1 MKWLVCLNNSFNLRF
16 FSEANPSADI
26 QQDAQC
32 KADQTPK
39 DDDQAIEMEGD
50 FAAELA
56 DVSENESNDSGSEEE
71 DNLDNQMG
79 DTGDASEMVA
89 KKSWDKNEDDDSKT
103 SDEKYES
110 GSLAKGADEND
121 RELRAKEECPMETD
135 PVETDDNEQGKNNDM
150 DDEPSACEDADENT
164 DDVMNKADAYDDR
177 TGPELTELDKEDEDV
192 NMDDTEQTDDMG
204 ADNPDNEDMGPEEGQ
219 QEDDSAVPS
228 EDMEEDDATHDGD
241 NVVDNEGD
249 HDEDGN
255 VEPNNMEKQQL
266 DKIESLAHP
275 SQGIQPNQLET
286 DSNRESE
293 ANLAN
298 SMDMSSGVAPSVD
311 FSSNE
316 VPSLEISMPNSGEG
330 SRNLSNSKP
339 ELQPDAP
346 PSHIKQT
353 NPFRSIGDALEDWKE
368 RARVSADTQDHQ
380 PETEHHID
388 DESATE
394 FRYVPEGE
402 QSTSQALGDATA
414 DQINDE
420 LQVRQSMLD
429 DETRAQVEQ
438 PDERIPGDDKPEM
451 PHLQTSQSRTN
462 KSESANRL
470 ERRDIQTDAS
480 IEDLVQDEI
489 IDTFGDVVSFKQCLT
504 DDRVVQLDAL
514 TSDREMP
521 IQMDLDI
528 INEETERTIMDWR
541 NLELA
546 TMKLSQEL
554 AEQLRLVMEPTLASK
569 LQGDY
574 RTGKR
579 INMKK
584 VLEFSLP
591 LVSHSN
597 MLSFSLDVSLKNVHL
612 YTHYFVYCQVIP
624 YIASQFRRDKIW
636 LRRTKPNKRNYQVVI
651 AVDDS
656 RSMSEGKCGKVAIE
670 ALVTVCRAMSQ
681 LEVGQFAVASFGKRG
696 NVKVLHDFDQIFN
709 AEAGV
714 KVGHLFCF
722 RQL

>member
-1 MKWLVCLNNSFNLRF
+1 
-16 FSEANPSADI
+16 
-26 QQDAQC
+26 
-32 KADQTPK
+32 
-39 DDDQAIEMEGD
+39 MEGD

-56 DVSENESNDSGSEEE
+56 DVSENESNDSGSEGE

-121 RELRAKEECPMETD
+121 RELRAKDECPMETD
-135 PVETDDNEQGKNNDM
+135 PVETDDNKQGKNNNM

-177 TGPELTELDKEDEDV
+177 TGPELSELDNDDEDV
-192 NMDDTEQTDDMG
+192 NMDDTEQTDGLG
-204 ADNPDNEDMGPEEGQ
+204 ADNPDNEDMGPEEGH
-219 QEDDSAVPS
+219 QEDDSAVAS
-228 EDMEEDDATHDGD
+228 EDMEEDDATHDGN
-241 NVVDNEGD
+241 NVVDNEGE

-266 DKIESLAHP
+266 DKMESTTHP

-353 NPFRSIGDALEDWKE
+353 DPFRSIGDALEDWKE
-368 RARVSADTQDHQ
+368 RARVSDDTQDHQ

-420 LQVRQSMLD
+420 LQVRQPMLE
-429 DETRAQVEQ
+429 DETRAEVEQ

-451 PHLQTSQSRTN
+451 PHLQTSQSRAN

-489 IDTFGDVVSFKQCLT
+489 FDTFGDVVSFKQRLT
-504 DDRVVQLDAL
+504 DDRMVQLDAL
-514 TSDREMP
+514 TSDREMSTH
-521 IQMDLDI
+521 MDLDI
-528 INEETERTIMDWR
+528 INEETERAIMDWR

-579 INMKK
+579 INMRK
-584 VLEFSLP
+584 VLVFSLP
-591 LVSHSN
+591 LVSHCN
-597 MLSFSLDVSLKNVHL
+597 MLSSFSLDVPLKNVHL
-612 YTHYFVYCQVIP
+612 
-624 YIASQFRRDKIW
+624 
-636 LRRTKPNKRNYQVVI
+636 
-651 AVDDS
+651 
-656 RSMSEGKCGKVAIE
+656 
-670 ALVTVCRAMSQ
+670 
-681 LEVGQFAVASFGKRG
+681 
-696 NVKVLHDFDQIFN
+696 
-709 AEAGV
+709 
-714 KVGHLFCF
+714 
-722 RQL
+722 